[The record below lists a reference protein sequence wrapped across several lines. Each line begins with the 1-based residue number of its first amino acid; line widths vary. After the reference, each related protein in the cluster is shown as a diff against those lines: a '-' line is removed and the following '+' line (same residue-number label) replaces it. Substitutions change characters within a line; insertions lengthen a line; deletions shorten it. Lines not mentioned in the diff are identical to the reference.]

1 MREALGRLILAS
13 GSPRRA
19 ALMAEYGYEF
29 VVQVP
34 APEAE
39 CGLCSQE
46 SPPELVQRLAWQKA
60 ADVAK
65 SVPAGI
71 VIAADT
77 VAHCHGQIL
86 GKPKNRQHAAE
97 MLQLMSGRVHQVYT
111 GVVVWHRPSDVQLK
125 DVVRSDLR
133 MDELDPAAL
142 EAYLDTDAW
151 EGKAGAFGF
160 QDGLDWVHLESGDAT
175 NVVGL
180 PMPRLRELLEYLGRM
195 EG

>member
-1 MREALGRLILAS
+1 
-13 GSPRRA
+13 
-19 ALMAEYGYEF
+19 MAEYGYEF

-60 ADVAK
+60 ADVAA

-133 MDELDPAAL
+133 MDKLDPAAL

-151 EGKAGAFGF
+151 DGKAGAFGF

-180 PMPRLRELLEYLGRM
+180 PMPRLRELLEYIRGIQ
-195 EG
+195 G

>member
-1 MREALGRLILAS
+1 MPEALGRLILAS

-60 ADVAK
+60 ADVAA

-133 MDELDPAAL
+133 MDKLDPAAL

-151 EGKAGAFGF
+151 DGKAGAFGF

-180 PMPRLRELLEYLGRM
+180 PMPRLRELLEYIRGIQ
-195 EG
+195 G